1 MLHAGVG
8 YSIAVNPRTAAVE
21 STSAALKQ
29 AGLRIADGA
38 LCFASSAHA
47 AMYQLLVRTV
57 ADTAGTREV
66 ARCGSIGGI
75 AAGRAIENGP
85 SVAVLVF
92 RRGAIDATPP
102 VAPPLPPPAPQ
113 GAPAP

>member
-57 ADTAGTREV
+57 ADTAGTRQIP
-66 ARCGSIGGI
+66 RCGRIRGNPP
-75 AAGRAIENGP
+75 GRANETRASGP
-85 SVAVLVF
+85 RLLF
-92 RRGAIDATPP
+92 RGGAGPATPLF
-102 VAPPLPPPAPQ
+102 APPPL
-113 GAPAP
+113 

>member
-57 ADTAGTREV
+57 ADTAGTRRV
-66 ARCGSIGGI
+66 AGCGRIGGN
-75 AAGRAIENGP
+75 AARRENETGP
-85 SVAVLVF
+85 SPAGPRIGGGAGDPRRAV
-92 RRGAIDATPP
+92 P
-102 VAPPLPPPAPQ
+102 PPLSRRPPA
-113 GAPAP
+113 ARAA